1 MKVTDFTPADVQVL
15 VRHAESAPLQNMAHA
30 EAVSKLTRKF
40 AEWYAV
46 TQEQDK
52 LFQKWADS
60 AELPDILP

>member
-1 MKVTDFTPADVQVL
+1 MKMTDFTAADVQAL

-46 TQEQDK
+46 TQSKPESTLTVDPE
-52 LFQKWADS
+52 WPESD
-60 AELPDILP
+60 E